1 MKGAAQ
7 PYTSALG
14 SAGGLA
20 AGVLLQKAAARSTL
34 RLPNPSALG
43 SAGGLAAGVL
53 LQKAAAR
60 STLRLPT
67 SLYLCAPV
75 CLLLWTA
82 AAFGAGAGD
91 ARLFFSRTFPGS
103 APPYLEVRVEK
114 TGDAEYRE
122 APDEELPLKF
132 KLSEDE
138 TASVFSL
145 AEKLDY
151 FRHPL
156 ESPAKVAFMGTK
168 LMRYE
173 SGDGKNEV
181 KFNYS
186 EDLVAQTLLDWFE
199 RMADSA
205 ELRIDLER
213 VAKYDHLGVMH
224 ALETLQAATE
234 DHRLVGAAQFLPM
247 LDRIANNETYMHTAR
262 TLAADL
268 AGAIRNPKK

>member
-1 MKGAAQ
+1 MKGAA
-7 PYTSALG
+7 
-14 SAGGLA
+14 GL
-20 AGVLLQKAAARSTL
+20 
-34 RLPNPSALG
+34 
-43 SAGGLAAGVL
+43 
-53 LQKAAAR
+53 
-60 STLRLPT
+60 
-67 SLYLCAPV
+67 

-82 AAFGAGAGD
+82 TAFGAGD

-103 APPYLEVRVEK
+103 APAYLEVRVEK

-132 KLSEDE
+132 KLSEEE
-138 TASVFSL
+138 TAAVFAL

-173 SGDGKNEV
+173 SGDGKSEV

-186 EDLVAQTLLDWFE
+186 EDVAAQTLLNWFE
-199 RMADSA
+199 RMAESA

-213 VAKYDHLGVMH
+213 AAKYDHLGVMH
-224 ALETLQAATE
+224 ALETLEAAME
-234 DHRLVGAAQFLPM
+234 DHRVVGAAQFLPI
-247 LDRIANNETYMHTAR
+247 LDRVANNETYMHAAR
-262 TLAADL
+262 TMAADL
-268 AGAIRNPKK
+268 AGAIRTPKK

>member
-1 MKGAAQ
+1 MNGARW
-7 PYTSALG
+7 L
-14 SAGGLA
+14 
-20 AGVLLQKAAARSTL
+20 
-34 RLPNPSALG
+34 
-43 SAGGLAAGVL
+43 
-53 LQKAAAR
+53 
-60 STLRLPT
+60 
-67 SLYLCAPV
+67 

-103 APPYLEVRVEK
+103 APPYMEVRVAA

-132 KLSEDE
+132 KLADEE
-138 TASVFSL
+138 TAAVFAL

-168 LMRYE
+168 LLRYE
-173 SGDGKNEV
+173 SGDGKGEVKSEV

-186 EDLVAQTLLDWFE
+186 EDASAQTLLDWFE
-199 RMADSA
+199 RMAESA

-213 VAKYDHLGVMH
+213 AAKYDHLGVMH
-224 ALETLQAATE
+224 ALETLEGRWKATAWWPPASSC
-234 DHRLVGAAQFLPM
+234 RCWTASPTAKPTCTPRGRWQ
-247 LDRIANNETYMHTAR
+247 RIWQGRFGVRRSRASGMA
-262 TLAADL
+262 
-268 AGAIRNPKK
+268 